1 MMKLDNNLQAFFA
14 VVRAGLWADAESTDS
29 RNFGFVESV
38 DWVDIYR
45 LAEEQSVIGVVLAGI
60 ERLRNDDTNLSV
72 PQKLLL
78 QWIGEVQMLEQQNKA
93 MNKFI
98 AGLIERL
105 RKADIYSLLVKGQGI
120 ALCYERPLWR
130 ACGDVDLL
138 LSEDNYNKAITYLTP
153 LCSNKE
159 REYHYNKHQGFT
171 IDSWV
176 VELHGSLRGALS
188 SRIDKVLDKI
198 KDEIIYEGHVRT
210 WINGKTQV
218 FLPSVNSNVIYVF
231 SHVLTHFY
239 KGGLGLRQVC
249 DLCRLLWNYR
259 TDLDL
264 QLLESRIRRMGLLS
278 EWKTFSAFAVDYL
291 GMPTEAMPFYSTDKK
306 WKKKADRICSFI
318 LEVGN
323 MGHNRDTSYFEKY
336 PYLIRKVYSMGR
348 RCGDLFRHARIFP
361 LNSLRFF
368 PRIMFNGLRSTL
380 RGE

>member
-1 MMKLDNNLQAFFA
+1 
-14 VVRAGLWADAESTDS
+14 
-29 RNFGFVESV
+29 
-38 DWVDIYR
+38 
-45 LAEEQSVIGVVLAGI
+45 
-60 ERLRNDDTNLSV
+60 
-72 PQKLLL
+72 
-78 QWIGEVQMLEQQNKA
+78 
-93 MNKFI
+93 
-98 AGLIERL
+98 
-105 RKADIYSLLVKGQGI
+105 
-120 ALCYERPLWR
+120 
-130 ACGDVDLL
+130 VDLL

-171 IDSWV
+171 IDSWG

-198 KDEIIYEGHVRT
+198 KDEIFYEGHVRT

-218 FLPSVNSNVIYVF
+218 FLPSVNSDVIYVF

-249 DLCRLLWNYR
+249 DLCRLLWTYR

-264 QLLESRIRRMGLLS
+264 QLLESRIRSMGLLS

-306 WKKKADRICSFI
+306 WKKKADRIFSFI

>member
-323 MGHNRDTSYFEKY
+323 MGHNHKKTPRSANSIIRNTQAWIKILSLYFKHRSIS
-336 PYLIRKVYSMGR
+336 PNVSKAI
-348 RCGDLFRHARIFP
+348 
-361 LNSLRFF
+361 LRLQFSEYCQKINF
-368 PRIMFNGLRSTL
+368 L
-380 RGE
+380 